1 MRVFVPMDIS
11 SHPYLRLLYSN
22 LRDAGVKCYDLKKIT
37 DILNVFR
44 ADIIHFHWIEFFLRS
59 SKGFLFTLLKFSSY
73 LFFCL
78 LAKFLKKRIVI
89 TLHNIKPHE
98 PIYPILE
105 HFGFLFSLRIADAI
119 IVHNEWSKEE
129 ASRIYK
135 IEERKIHVIP
145 HGNFIGYYPNEISK
159 VDARNKLKIPKEAFV
174 ILYFGK
180 IRKYK
185 GLNILISTLK
195 GIKESD
201 IWVVI
206 CGKPEDEEIKD
217 DLLKFG
223 KTFKNCILRLNYIPD
238 SEIQVY
244 MNACDVGVL
253 PYEEIT
259 TSGTLLLF
267 ASFKRTV
274 IVPNLKSI
282 KEVVGEAAIYYTPGD
297 VDDLKRAIIESKNKN
312 LGKMSKMIFKKALK
326 YNWKNIATKTYQ
338 LYQKVRK

>member
-1 MRVFVPMDIS
+1 M
-11 SHPYLRLLYSN
+11 
-22 LRDAGVKCYDLKKIT
+22 
-37 DILNVFR
+37 
-44 ADIIHFHWIEFFLRS
+44 
-59 SKGFLFTLLKFSSY
+59 
-73 LFFCL
+73 
-78 LAKFLKKRIVI
+78 
-89 TLHNIKPHE
+89 
-98 PIYPILE
+98 YPILE

-119 IVHNEWSKEE
+119 IVHNEWSKKE

-135 IEERKIHVIP
+135 IEEGKIHVIP

-159 VDARNKLKIPKEAFV
+159 IDARDKLKIPKEAFV

-185 GLNILISTLK
+185 GLNILISALK
-195 GIKESD
+195 DIKERD

-206 CGKPEDEEIKD
+206 CGKPEDERIKE

-223 KTFKNCILRLNYIPD
+223 KTFKNCVLRLNYIPD

-244 MNACDVGVL
+244 MNACDIGVL

-274 IVPNLKSI
+274 IVPSLESLKEI
-282 KEVVGEAAIYYTPGD
+282 VGEAAIYYTPGN
-297 VDDLKRAIIESKNKN
+297 VNDLKRAIIESKTEIDRS
-312 LGKMSKMIFKKALK
+312 SKIIFKKALK
-326 YNWKNIATKTYQ
+326 YNWESIATKTYK
-338 LYQKVRK
+338 LYQKIL